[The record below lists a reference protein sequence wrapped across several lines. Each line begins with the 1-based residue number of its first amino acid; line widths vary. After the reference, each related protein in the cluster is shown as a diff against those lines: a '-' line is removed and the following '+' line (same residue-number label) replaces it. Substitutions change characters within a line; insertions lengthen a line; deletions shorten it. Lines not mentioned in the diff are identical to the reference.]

1 MNENENDG
9 RTKTAN
15 GGKSQY
21 SFLFAK
27 NRDGFEACLFT
38 KDVSRQNR
46 SRTNPE
52 DTPGHNCDK
61 GETVEIAE
69 DLKILLKKVCSELR
83 RNNLP
88 FCLAGGW
95 AVSMI
100 GVARTTVD
108 IDILI
113 VLDENIKKQ
122 VLSILENSFRLIQ
135 GHEKEMELKT
145 ITIWRNIISLKG
157 KQEIYVL
164 DLLKADNDFL
174 KSVIERRIEID
185 FEGTIIPV
193 ISIEDLVIIKLA
205 SFRKQDQVDIENL
218 IHSGTPID
226 WVYLETTIKK
236 LNLDWNYIVEMN

>member
-1 MNENENDG
+1 M
-9 RTKTAN
+9 
-15 GGKSQY
+15 
-21 SFLFAK
+21 
-27 NRDGFEACLFT
+27 
-38 KDVSRQNR
+38 
-46 SRTNPE
+46 
-52 DTPGHNCDK
+52 
-61 GETVEIAE
+61 
-69 DLKILLKKVCSELR
+69 VCSELR
-83 RNNLP
+83 RNNLH

-122 VLSILENSFRLIQ
+122 VLSIFENSFRLIQ
-135 GHEKEMELKT
+135 SHEKEMEFKT
-145 ITIWRNIISLKG
+145 ITIWRNIVSLKG
-157 KQEIYVL
+157 KQEIYML
-164 DLLKADNDFL
+164 DLLKADSDFL

-226 WVYLETTIKK
+226 WAYLEATIKK
-236 LNLDWNYIVEMN
+236 LNLDWSYIEEIN